1 MSFTAFYEQ
10 IEALRGISADLE
22 LQANEIEKKLPKWL
36 GDDYNFILLIKTL
49 NPTRLSAQKNF
60 SEHLFLGSPKS
71 SCSQILY

>member
-49 NPTRLSAQKNF
+49 NCTRLSAQKNF
-60 SEHLFLGSPKS
+60 SERYFLGSLKS
-71 SCSQILY
+71 SRSQIL